1 MFGFQDICKRW
12 LLLLVEF
19 KLNFIYIYTSMAVY
33 VTCQYTIIIYLLF
46 ISISWWLVTKMCN
59 EWVDIIVL
67 NLSLESSFRSA
78 ECANWK
84 QPLDDWNQSYRIY
97 ISIYR
102 FGKFN
107 CEWDKRKIPW
117 HSMIIQRN
125 TIFSYYATTNDF
137 PSDEISFW
145 MLCVSLIL
153 AHREKISMTFESI

>member
-78 ECANWK
+78 EYANWK
-84 QPLDDWNQSYRIY
+84 QSLDDWNQSYRIY
-97 ISIYR
+97 ISIY
-102 FGKFN
+102 KYIYIYKLHN
-107 CEWDKRKIPW
+107 NIN
-117 HSMIIQRN
+117 IILS
-125 TIFSYYATTNDF
+125 SYYNF
-137 PSDEISFW
+137 NHYNFFCQK
-145 MLCVSLIL
+145 LFLIL
-153 AHREKISMTFESI
+153 FLY

>member
-78 ECANWK
+78 EYANWK

-97 ISIYR
+97 ISIY
-102 FGKFN
+102 KYIYIYKLHN
-107 CEWDKRKIPW
+107 NINIVL
-117 HSMIIQRN
+117 S
-125 TIFSYYATTNDF
+125 SYYNF
-137 PSDEISFW
+137 NHYNFFCQK
-145 MLCVSLIL
+145 LFLIL
-153 AHREKISMTFESI
+153 FLY